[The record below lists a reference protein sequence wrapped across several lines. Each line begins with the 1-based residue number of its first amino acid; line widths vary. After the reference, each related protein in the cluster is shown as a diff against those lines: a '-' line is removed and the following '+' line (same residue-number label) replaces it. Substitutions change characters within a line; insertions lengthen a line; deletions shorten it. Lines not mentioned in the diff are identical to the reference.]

1 MTTRLRTLCAVERR
15 LEAAHE
21 RVRTVIFLRHL
32 FWALSLIAVV
42 YLLGKW
48 GVA

>member
-1 MTTRLRTLCAVERR
+1 MTARLRALCTVERR
-15 LEAAHE
+15 LEAARE

-32 FWALSLIAVV
+32 FWSLCLIAVV